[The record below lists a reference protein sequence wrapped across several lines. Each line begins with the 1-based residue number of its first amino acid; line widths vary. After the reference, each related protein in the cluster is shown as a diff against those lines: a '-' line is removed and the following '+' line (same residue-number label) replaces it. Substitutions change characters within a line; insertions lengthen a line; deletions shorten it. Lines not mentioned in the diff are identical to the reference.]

1 MRKWASVLVV
11 LLILALG
18 LTACGKPASQGAS
31 GGAPSAGPVTL
42 TIGLSADPPMLDP
55 LMSSAMVDRQV
66 QNNIYDKLVDIDQK
80 LNIIPDLATKW
91 DISDGGKVYTFHL
104 QTGVKFQDGTP
115 FNADAV
121 KFNFDR
127 MLDPKVKS
135 PRFNEVSMVT
145 KVEVVDDSTV
155 RFTLKAPFT
164 PFLGVLTDRAG
175 MMVSPAAVQKY
186 GADYP
191 LHPVGTGPFTFQ
203 SRVKGDSITLVRN
216 DSYWKG
222 KPAIEKLVYKA
233 LPDSNTSVSNLQSG
247 QVDALESNAIPDKQ
261 IATLKGTQGLTVDVG
276 SALGYQG
283 IWLNTT
289 QPPFNNVW
297 LRRAVADAIDRKQ
310 LVQVAFG
317 DGGTAVPG
325 DGPFSPASPL
335 NDGVVPAAD
344 LAKAKDDLSKGGQ
357 PSGFEF
363 KLMITPG
370 PNQVAPVLQQ
380 MLSQVGIKMDIE
392 QVEWGALLAR
402 LDKLNFQASPVGWS
416 GRVDPD
422 QNVYSFF
429 YTKGGFNDAG
439 YANPDMD
446 KLLDQSR
453 QLDGQA
459 RAQVY
464 AQVLAKIRE
473 DVPYI
478 YLYYPANK
486 LAYSNKVQGLVNYP
500 DGMIRVYGVT
510 KN

>member
-1 MRKWASVLVV
+1 MRKWASVTVV

-18 LTACGKPASQGAS
+18 LTACGKPASQGAT
-31 GGAPSAGPVTL
+31 GGQAASPVTL
-42 TIGLSADPPMLDP
+42 TIGLSSDPPKLDP
-55 LMSSAMVDRQV
+55 LLSSAMVDRQV

-91 DISDGGKVYTFHL
+91 EITDGGKVYTFHL
-104 QTGVKFQDGTP
+104 QTGVKFQDATP
-115 FNADAV
+115 FNAAAV

-186 GADYP
+186 GDDY
-191 LHPVGTGPFTFQ
+191 LQHPVGTGPFTFQ

-222 KPAIEKLVYKA
+222 KGQIQKLVYKII
-233 LPDSNTSVSNLQSG
+233 PDSNTSVSNLQSG
-247 QVDALESNAIPDKQ
+247 QVDVLESSAIPDKQ
-261 IATLKGTQGLTVDVG
+261 IPTLKGTAGTVVDIG

-283 IWLNTT
+283 MWLNVT
-289 QPPFNNVW
+289 QPPFNNIW

-317 DGGTAVPG
+317 ADTAVPG
-325 DGPFSPASPL
+325 DSPFSPVSPL

-344 LAKAKDDLSKGGQ
+344 LAKAKDDLAKGGQ
-357 PSGFEF
+357 PNGFSF

-392 QVEWGALLAR
+392 QVEWGQLLAR
-402 LDKLNFQASPVGWS
+402 LDKLTFQASPVGWS

-429 YTKGGFNDAG
+429 YTKGGFNDSG
-439 YANPDMD
+439 YSNKDMD
-446 KLLDQSR
+446 TLLDQSR

-459 RAQVY
+459 RADVY
-464 AQVLAKIRE
+464 AKVIAKIRE
-473 DVPYI
+473 DVPYV
-478 YLYYPANK
+478 YLYYPSNK
-486 LAYSNKVQGLVNYP
+486 LAYSNKVKGLINYP

-510 KN
+510 KG